1 MKLLFTE
8 EGQADKEVRLGVEAE
23 HRYRYQEFRWGQ
35 AKIEMPIRHPNGGGK
50 NTVGHMNLWFRG
62 EV

>member
-8 EGQADKEVRLGVEAE
+8 EGQAVKEVRLGVGAGPG
-23 HRYRYQEFRWGQ
+23 YSYQELRCGQ
-35 AKIEMPIRHPNGGGK
+35 AKMEMPIRHPNGGGK

-62 EV
+62 AV